1 MKNRSE
7 KQKESNGKRADISLF
22 TALSSLA
29 TTLFFVVFNAYL
41 YAKNGALWNLCI
53 SIYYAVLFAIRIS
66 VFACKKGVKAG
77 KLDKKKQQTASV
89 AIDVLFLIAD
99 MSLIAPIAL
108 MAMHKRDVSY
118 STVIAISSATY
129 TLYKIVVASLNLKKS
144 AKTGNLFD
152 RILRAAGLKDAIMS
166 IIVLQY
172 VLISTFGGGNALDL
186 MCDIT
191 NLILWGAIVAVSVI
205 ETGLTIKEKK
215 DCKN

>member
-7 KQKESNGKRADISLF
+7 KQKESNGGKADLSLL

-41 YAKNGALWNLCI
+41 YAKNDTLWNLCI
-53 SIYYAVLFAIRIS
+53 SIYYALLFVIRIS

-77 KLDKKKQQTASV
+77 KFDKKKQQIACV
-89 AIDVLFLIAD
+89 AVDVLFLIAD
-99 MSLIAPIAL
+99 ISLIAPIAL
-108 MAMHKRDVSY
+108 MATHKRDVSY
-118 STVIAISSATY
+118 STVIAISSAAY
-129 TLYKIVVASLNLKKS
+129 TLYKIAVASLNLKKS
-144 AKTGNLFD
+144 ARTGNLFD

-172 VLISTFGGGNALDL
+172 VLISTFDGSNALDV

-191 NLILWGAIVAVSVI
+191 NFILWGAIVAVSVI
-205 ETGLTIKEKK
+205 ETGLTIK
-215 DCKN
+215 N